1 MQVAD
6 EDCNTFSMR
15 IGVLL
20 WIVQKS
26 LNARKRYRPHLR
38 INSIFFE
45 ISGSIMISIC
55 YLRLAINHESLF
67 LILEFVL
74 VISMGFKRISL
85 EHPDLLRAYEW
96 AKI

>member
-1 MQVAD
+1 
-6 EDCNTFSMR
+6 
-15 IGVLL
+15 
-20 WIVQKS
+20 
-26 LNARKRYRPHLR
+26 
-38 INSIFFE
+38 
-45 ISGSIMISIC
+45 MISIC